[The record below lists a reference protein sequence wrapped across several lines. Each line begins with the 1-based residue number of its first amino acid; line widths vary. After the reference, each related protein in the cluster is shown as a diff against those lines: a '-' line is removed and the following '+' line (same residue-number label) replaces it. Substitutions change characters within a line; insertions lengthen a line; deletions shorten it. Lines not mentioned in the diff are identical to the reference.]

1 VAYGSSSTFSS
12 HIFKAAGEEFMKGVV
27 LRFRVMAL
35 LAGVMSLLLWF
46 VELPVVYLLDN
57 PELAE
62 KVKWIPFVH
71 GYIYAFY
78 VLTAIHFTAK
88 ARFTVRQMIL
98 FILAGTLPILSF
110 IAERRVAR
118 NYKEL

>member
-1 VAYGSSSTFSS
+1 MSESV
-12 HIFKAAGEEFMKGVV
+12 KRGVV
-27 LRFRVMAL
+27 LRFRFMAL

-46 VELPVVYLLDN
+46 VELPVVYLLDS

-71 GYIYAFY
+71 GYVYAFY
-78 VLTAIHFTAK
+78 VLTAIHFAATA
-88 ARFTVRQMIL
+88 RYSVRQMIL
-98 FILAGTLPILSF
+98 FILAGTLPVLSF

-118 NYKEL
+118 SYR

>member
-1 VAYGSSSTFSS
+1 
-12 HIFKAAGEEFMKGVV
+12 
-27 LRFRVMAL
+27 MAF

-46 VELPVVYLLDN
+46 VELPIVYLLDA
-57 PELAE
+57 PDLEA

-88 ARFTVRQMIL
+88 ARYTIRRMIL
-98 FILAGTLPILSF
+98 FILAGTLPVLSF
-110 IAERRVAR
+110 IAERRVSR
-118 NYKEL
+118 EYKF

>member
-1 VAYGSSSTFSS
+1 
-12 HIFKAAGEEFMKGVV
+12 MKGVV
-27 LRFRVMAL
+27 QRFRVMAF

-46 VELPVVYLLDN
+46 VELPVVYLLDA
-57 PELAE
+57 PELEA

-88 ARFTVRQMIL
+88 ARYTIRQMIL
-98 FILAGTLPILSF
+98 FILAGTLPVLSF
-110 IAERRVAR
+110 IAERRVSR
-118 NYKEL
+118 EYKF

>member
-1 VAYGSSSTFSS
+1 
-12 HIFKAAGEEFMKGVV
+12 MKGVV

-35 LAGVMSLLLWF
+35 AAGVMSLLLWF

-57 PELAE
+57 PDLEA

-71 GYIYAFY
+71 GYVYAIY

-88 ARFTVRQMIL
+88 ARYTVRRMIGV
-98 FILAGTLPILSF
+98 ILAGTLPILSF
-110 IAERRVAR
+110 VIERKVAR
-118 NYKEL
+118 ALDNPGEPI